1 MKINYLDL
9 FFYVSCILIG
19 IVEFYSYLKWLNKY
33 DELKWGYL
41 SENPGYLAYII
52 ICFCCPVLELIQTII
67 NH

>member
-33 DELKWGYL
+33 DELKWGIF
-41 SENPGYLAYII
+41 E
-52 ICFCCPVLELIQTII
+52 
-67 NH
+67 